1 MYIRFITE
9 FKNDYGE
16 IRNGV
21 FQAAG
26 FLRKSEQTYEFDK
39 HRLLEIRNWFNA
51 NLNKPSRF
59 SRSRK
64 KNADTVAIS
73 WFKSSAVEH
82 IKWMYDL
89 KAVLEKYDIMVE
101 VVMRDNPGYILF
113 EDDFQVSTL
122 PFKMDREKVK

>member
-21 FQAAG
+21 FQAAA

-51 NLNKPSRF
+51 NLTKPNRF
-59 SRSRK
+59 SKSRK
-64 KNADTVAIS
+64 KYAATVSLS
-73 WFKSSAVEH
+73 WFKDTAVEH
-82 IKWMYDL
+82 INWMYDL
-89 KAVLEKYDIMVE
+89 KSVLEKYDIIVE
-101 VVMRDNPGYILF
+101 VVMREDPGYILF
-113 EDDFQVSTL
+113 EDDYQVSTL
-122 PFKMDREKVK
+122 PYKTDREIVK